1 MDIRIR
7 RARENNLKDVS
18 VDIGDGL
25 TVVTGIS
32 GSGKTSLVFD
42 TMYHEA
48 RRRFLEVFNAGRS
61 TVRLAPANVDSITGI
76 GPTVAVGQNLLNR
89 NPLSTLAS
97 ASGIHPFLR
106 LLYTRFGTRF
116 CAQCGASLSR
126 MTEDEIVER
135 IQKLAK
141 KEGII
146 LTAPL
151 MRRVVGGHS
160 TLLSLLDKEFGA
172 ESLLVDGKPWKR
184 QALAPSLEHDV
195 SVIIGRY
202 TGKATRK
209 QIRESVEIASALGAN
224 SVAIRSK
231 AGEIGL
237 SRTGECS
244 ECGKWIEEL
253 EPKHFRMKCTECG
266 GEGCEVCHYTGMHSE
281 AAMVKWE
288 GHGFGE
294 LMALTVDEARKVFRN
309 AVLPSTANRL
319 KLEIVKRLDAL
330 LRVGLGYI
338 QLNRPAP
345 SLSRGESQRVRLAIS
360 LTNKLEDV
368 VHLLDEPTIGQ
379 SAADI
384 KRLLPAFRELPGP
397 VIYVE
402 HDRLAAAE
410 ADRAIDIGPA
420 AGENGGEIIFT
431 GTPAELWEANT
442 TSGRYFSLHES
453 VPIRRERTPPSRFL
467 TIRNAT
473 KHNLKGIDVRIPLER
488 LTVISGVSGSGKSTL
503 VEHVLVPS
511 LEQKEPVGCAEIDG
525 EKLKP
530 VLVDQKPVGR
540 NPRSNPATYT
550 KLSDIVRDLY
560 ASESELSASHFSFNR
575 PEGRCPACK
584 GMGAVE
590 VKMRYLPS
598 IWITCSA
605 CEGKRFNP
613 EVLETKVNF
622 GSKVLTIAGFYQ
634 LSIREVQQLL
644 AQDERLPLNK
654 RRSAKRILGAL
665 VTIGLGYLKLGQPS
679 PQLSGGESQRVKLAK
694 FLGKRGLSENLLILD
709 EPSTGLSA
717 ADLHGLLSV
726 LGTLVEA
733 GATIVVVEH
742 NLDIVRSAD
751 WIIDLGIGAGP
762 DGGEL
767 LFEGAPEEL
776 GKVKTSLTAKAL
788 RDERK
793 LTPRETPE
801 KSSHV
806 SDYIRVK
813 KASANNLKDVSLDIP
828 KGKLTVVTG
837 PSGSGK
843 SSLVRDVLQAEA
855 ERRYYESLSL
865 YERQGIKEGP
875 GAPVE
880 SVNGLGVTISI
891 TSRRRRGAGWWSV
904 YAVRTTVGIVT
915 EVSNHLAALFA
926 TIGKVPCE
934 KCGKTMKRGETLE
947 CPACGTQVPLLRP
960 KDFSSRTY
968 TSACV
973 TCSGVGHR
981 QVPIPEKLIIHS
993 DKPICAGAMYSP
1005 GYFPRGYFCTPTS
1018 WAGGALDALGERYG
1032 FDPKRTPW
1040 NEIPEHVQNV
1050 FLYGDPN
1057 PEPLDITYMGTRR
1070 GKRLEVKS
1078 KGHWSGFYRWVS
1090 DWDVGGTYTRR
1101 EHCEECDGSGLRQKY
1116 RTIKLR
1122 GHSINELNG
1131 VPISELKRILGVIK
1145 LTKKG
1150 EIARSSL
1157 EKIIKRL
1164 GFLEK
1169 VGLGYLHLNREANT
1183 LSAGES
1189 QRVILSSLLG
1199 SGLTSLTVLLD
1210 EPTRGM
1216 HPSEVD
1222 ALVDALQELRDE
1234 GHSVIVVEHDLGVIK
1249 AADILV
1255 DMGPKSGESGG
1266 KVVASGTLPELMKMD
1281 TITAR
1286 WLRGDRAPSIADGTR
1301 KPIAWMKIKGAKA
1314 NNLKNLTIE
1323 FPLGLLIGICGTSG
1337 SGKSTLMVDTI
1348 GRALAPTKF
1357 TTSVSYVP
1365 LEPGEH
1371 ESITGSPER
1380 VVMLDQGRKGI
1391 RSPGYAL
1398 DLFKPLVQIYA
1409 ESEDAEALGLD
1420 YKSLS
1425 TPCTVCEGQGRI
1437 RTVMGFLPDVFAPCE
1452 TCKGT
1457 GRSPEA
1463 WDVRVKGISLP
1474 ELNDMTLGQ
1483 LYKLFND
1490 DDRVSRKLETALEV
1504 GLDYLV
1510 LRQPS
1515 VTLSGGEIQR
1525 LKIAQELSKKNSS
1538 SALYI
1543 IDEPTVGQHLE
1554 DVDRLIGVLQ
1564 RLVSEGNTVIVVEH
1578 HPNVLAACDWLLE
1591 LGPVGGPKGGRV
1603 IATGTPKEVAGMDTP
1618 TAPYLREVLEGAS

>member
-1 MDIRIR
+1 MKIRVR
-7 RARENNLKDVS
+7 GARENNLKDID
-18 VDIGDGL
+18 VDIEDGL

-106 LLYTRFGTRF
+106 LLFTRFGTRF
-116 CAQCGASLSR
+116 CVQCGASLSK

-135 IQKLAK
+135 IEKLSK
-141 KEGII
+141 KEDIT

-151 MRRVVGGHS
+151 MRGVAGSHS
-160 TLLSLLDKEFGA
+160 TILNLLSNEFGI
-172 ESLLVDGKPWKR
+172 ESLIVDGKPWKR
-184 QALAPSLEHDV
+184 KGLAPLLEHDI
-195 SVIIGRY
+195 SIIIGRY
-202 TGKATRK
+202 KGKATRK
-209 QIRESVEIASALGAN
+209 QIRESVGIASALGAN
-224 SVAIRSK
+224 SVAVQSK
-231 AGEIGL
+231 TGDIGL

-244 ECGKWIEEL
+244 ECGKWVDEL
-253 EPKHFRMKCTECG
+253 EPKHFRMKCAECSG
-266 GEGCEVCHYTGMHSE
+266 GGCEVCSYTGMHSQ
-281 AAMVKWE
+281 AAMVKWQD
-288 GHGFGE
+288 HRFDE
-294 LMALTVDEARKVFRN
+294 LMALTVDEARKVFRV

-360 LTNKLEDV
+360 LTNRLEDV
-368 VHLLDEPTIGQ
+368 VHVLDEPTIGQ
-379 SAADI
+379 SAADV
-384 KRLLPAFRELPGP
+384 KKLLPAFRELPGP

-402 HDRLAAAE
+402 HDRMAAAE
-410 ADRAIDIGPA
+410 ADRAIDMGPA
-420 AGENGGEIIFT
+420 AGESGGEVVFA
-431 GTPAELWEANT
+431 GTPAELWKADT
-442 TSGRYFSLHES
+442 TTGRYFSLHES
-453 VPIRRERTPPSRFL
+453 VPIKSERDSPEEFL
-467 TIRNAT
+467 VIKEAA
-473 KHNLKGIDVRIPLER
+473 KHNLKGIDVHIPLKR
-488 LTVISGVSGSGKSTL
+488 LTVITGISGSGKSTL

-511 LEQKEPVGCAEIDG
+511 LEKKEPIGCADIVGDQ
-525 EKLKP
+525 LKP
-530 VLVDQKPVGR
+530 VLVDQRPIGR

-575 PEGRCPACK
+575 PEGMCPACK

-598 IWITCSA
+598 IWITCSV

-613 EVLETKVNF
+613 EVLESKVEF
-622 GSKVLTIAGFYQ
+622 GSRHLTIADFYQ
-634 LSIREVQQLL
+634 LSIKEVQSLL
-644 AQDERLPLNK
+644 AQEERLPQNK
-654 RRSAKRILGAL
+654 KRSANNILGAL

-694 FLGKRGLSENLLILD
+694 FLGKRGLSDSLLILD

-726 LGTLVEA
+726 LNTLVEA

-751 WIIDLGIGAGP
+751 WVIDLGVGAGP

-767 LFEGAPEEL
+767 LFAGAPTEL
-776 GKVKTSLTAKAL
+776 SKVKKSLTARAL
-788 RDERK
+788 KEEHT
-793 LTPRETPE
+793 LSPRTKSE
-801 KSSHV
+801 KSGRV
-806 SDYIRVK
+806 SDSIQVK
-813 KASANNLKDVSLDIP
+813 KATANNLKAVSLDIP

-855 ERRYYESLSL
+855 ERRYYESLSV
-865 YERQGIKEGP
+865 YERQGTKEGP
-875 GAPVE
+875 EAPVE
-880 SVNGLGVTISI
+880 SVSGLGVTMSI
-891 TSRRRRGAGWWSV
+891 TSRRRRGAGFWSV

-926 TIGKVPCE
+926 TIGRVPCD
-934 KCGKTMKRGETLE
+934 KCGNMMKREVTLE
-947 CPACGTQVPLLRP
+947 CPICHTQTPLLRP
-960 KDFSSRTY
+960 RDFSSRTY

-973 TCSGVGHR
+973 DCSGVGHR
-981 QVPIPEKLIIHS
+981 QVPIPEKLIINP

-1018 WAGGALDALGERYG
+1018 WAGGALNAFAERYG
-1032 FDPKRTPW
+1032 FDPKTTPW
-1040 NEIPEHVQNV
+1040 NEITEYAQNA
-1050 FLYGDPN
+1050 FLHGDPN
-1057 PEPLDITYMGTRR
+1057 PEPLEITYLGTSR
-1070 GKRLEVKS
+1070 GKRVERSS

-1090 DWDVGGTYTRR
+1090 DWDVGGTYTKR
-1101 EHCEECDGSGLRQKY
+1101 EPCKACEGSGLRERFRKIQ
-1116 RTIKLR
+1116 LR
-1122 GHSINELNG
+1122 GMTINELNG
-1131 VPISELKRILGVIK
+1131 LPISELRKVLGAIK
-1145 LTKKG
+1145 LAKKG
-1150 EIARSSL
+1150 EIARGSL
-1157 EKIIKRL
+1157 ERIIKRL

-1169 VGLGYLHLNREANT
+1169 VGLGYLHLNREAAT

-1222 ALVDALQELRDE
+1222 ALVDALRELRDE

-1249 AADILV
+1249 AADVLV

-1266 KVVASGTLPELMKMD
+1266 KIVAIGTPPEIIKTD

-1286 WLRGDRAPSIADGTR
+1286 WLRGDRVPIISDETR
-1301 KPIAWMKIKGAKA
+1301 DPIAWMKIKGAKA
-1314 NNLKNLTIE
+1314 NNLKNVSVE
-1323 FPLGLLIGICGTSG
+1323 FPLGVLIGICGTSG
-1337 SGKSTLMVDTI
+1337 SGKSTLVIDTI

-1365 LEPGEH
+1365 LEPGDH
-1371 ESITGSPER
+1371 ESISGRPDR
-1380 VVMLDQGRKGI
+1380 VVILGQGRKGI
-1391 RSPGYAL
+1391 RSPGHAL
-1398 DLFKPLVQIYA
+1398 GLFKPLVEIYA
-1409 ESEDAEALGLD
+1409 ESEDAEALGLN
-1420 YKSLS
+1420 YKSL
-1425 TPCTVCEGQGRI
+1425 TIPCSVCEGRGRI
-1437 RTVMGFLPDVFAPCE
+1437 RTEMGFLPDVFTPCE

-1463 WDVRVKGISLP
+1463 WDVRVKGVSLP
-1474 ELNDMTLGQ
+1474 ELNSMTLGKI
-1483 LYKLFND
+1483 YKLFKD
-1490 DDRVSRKLETALEV
+1490 DERVSRKLKMALDV
-1504 GLDYLV
+1504 GLEYLV

-1538 SALYI
+1538 GTLYI

-1554 DVDRLIGVLQ
+1554 DVDRLVSVLQ
-1564 RLVSEGNTVIVVEH
+1564 RLVVEGNTVIVVEH
-1578 HPNVLAACDWLLE
+1578 HPNVLAACDWLVE
-1591 LGPVGGPKGGRV
+1591 LGPVGGPKGGKV
-1603 IATGTPKEVAGMDTP
+1603 IATGSPREVAQMDTP
-1618 TAPYLREVLEGAS
+1618 TAPYLKEILEGVS

>member
-7 RARENNLKDVS
+7 RARENNLKNVS

-61 TVRLAPANVDSITGI
+61 TVRLAPANVDSISGI

-97 ASGIHPFLR
+97 ASGLHPFLR
-106 LLYTRFGTRF
+106 LLYTRFGTRS
-116 CAQCGASLSR
+116 CSQCGASLSK

-135 IQKLAK
+135 IGELAK
-141 KEGII
+141 KEEFI

-151 MRRVVGGHS
+151 MRKVVGGHS
-160 TLLSLLDKEFGA
+160 TLLNLLEKEFGA
-172 ESLLVDGKPWKR
+172 ESLLVDGKPWKKKE
-184 QALAPSLEHDV
+184 LTPSLEHDV

-202 TGKATRK
+202 TGKAARRE
-209 QIRESVEIASALGAN
+209 IRESVGIASALGAN
-224 SVAIRSK
+224 SVVIQSS

-237 SRTGECS
+237 SRTGACS
-244 ECGKWIEEL
+244 ECGKWVEEL
-253 EPKHFRMKCTECG
+253 EPKHFRMKCAECG
-266 GEGCEVCHYTGMHSE
+266 GDGCEVCHYTGMDSE

-294 LMALTVDEARKVFRN
+294 LMALTVDEVRKVFRN
-309 AVLPSTANRL
+309 AVLPSTAKRL

-338 QLNRPAP
+338 QLNRSAP

-360 LTNKLEDV
+360 LTNRLEDV

-379 SAADI
+379 SAADV
-384 KRLLPAFRELPGP
+384 KKVLPAFRELPGP

-410 ADRAIDIGPA
+410 ADQAIDIGPA
-420 AGENGGEIIFT
+420 AGEDGGEIVFT
-431 GTPAELWEANT
+431 GTPAELWDAET
-442 TSGRYFSLHES
+442 TTGRYFSLHES
-453 VPIRRERTPPSRFL
+453 VPIKRERTLPKEFL
-467 TIRNAT
+467 TIKNAA
-473 KHNLKGIDVRIPLER
+473 KHNLKGIEVHIPLER

-511 LEQKEPVGCAEIDG
+511 LRQKEPAGCTEIVGER
-525 EKLKP
+525 LKP
-530 VLVDQKPVGR
+530 VLVDQKPIGR

-550 KLSDIVRDLY
+550 KLSDIIRDLY

-575 PEGRCPACK
+575 PEGMCPACK

-598 IWITCSA
+598 IWITCSS

-613 EVLETKVNF
+613 EVLETKVEFAN
-622 GSKVLTIAGFYQ
+622 KVLTIADFYQ
-634 LSIREVQQLL
+634 LSIQEAQQLL
-644 AQDERLPLNK
+644 AQEERLPENK
-654 RRSAKRILGAL
+654 KRSANKILDAL

-679 PQLSGGESQRVKLAK
+679 PQLSGGESQRVKLAR
-694 FLGKRGLSENLLILD
+694 FLGKRGLSEDLLILD

-726 LGTLVEA
+726 LDTLVEA

-742 NLDIVRSAD
+742 NLDIIRSAD
-751 WIIDLGIGAGP
+751 WIVDLGIGAGP
-762 DGGEL
+762 EGGEL
-767 LFEGAPEEL
+767 LFEGAPKGL
-776 GKVKTSLTAKAL
+776 LKNKMSLTAKAL
-788 RDERK
+788 RDEQK
-793 LTPRETPE
+793 LSPRAIPE
-801 KSSHV
+801 EHSRV
-806 SDYIRVK
+806 SDFIQVK
-813 KASANNLKDVSLDIP
+813 RATANNLKDVSLDIP

-865 YERQGIKEGP
+865 YERQGIREGP
-875 GAPVE
+875 EAPVE
-880 SVNGLGVTISI
+880 SVSGLGVTMSI

-934 KCGKTMKRGETLE
+934 KCGKLMKRGETLE
-947 CPACGTQVPLLRP
+947 CPACETQVPLLRP
-960 KDFSSRTY
+960 RDFSSRTY

-981 QVPIPEKLIIHS
+981 QVPIPEKLIVHP

-1018 WAGGALDALGERYG
+1018 WAGGALDALGKRYG
-1032 FDPKRTPW
+1032 FDPKTTPW

-1057 PEPLDITYMGTRR
+1057 PKPLDITYLGTRR
-1070 GKRLEVKS
+1070 GKRVEVNS
-1078 KGHWSGFYRWVS
+1078 KGSWSGFYRWVS

-1101 EHCEECDGSGLRQKY
+1101 EQCKECKGSGLREKY
-1116 RTIKLR
+1116 RNIKIKGR
-1122 GHSINELNG
+1122 SIDELNG
-1131 VPISELKRILGVIK
+1131 LPISELKQVLGAIK

-1150 EIARSSL
+1150 EIATSNL
-1157 EKIIKRL
+1157 EKIIKKL

-1183 LSAGES
+1183 LSAGEA
-1189 QRVILSSLLG
+1189 QRVVLSSLLG

-1222 ALVDALQELRDE
+1222 ALVDALKELRDE
-1234 GHSVIVVEHDLGVIK
+1234 GHSVIVVEHDFGVIK
-1249 AADILV
+1249 AADIVV

-1266 KVVASGTLPELMKMD
+1266 RIVASGTLPELMKAD

-1286 WLRGDRAPSIADGTR
+1286 WLRGDRVPAVADETR
-1301 KPIAWMKIKGAKA
+1301 EPIAWMKVKGAKA
-1314 NNLKNLTIE
+1314 NNLKNLTVE

-1337 SGKSTLMVDTI
+1337 SGKSTLMIDTI

-1357 TTSVSYVP
+1357 TTSVSFVP

-1391 RSPGYAL
+1391 RSPGHAL
-1398 DLFKPLVQIYA
+1398 DLFKSLVQIYA

-1420 YKSLS
+1420 
-1425 TPCTVCEGQGRI
+1425 
-1437 RTVMGFLPDVFAPCE
+1437 
-1452 TCKGT
+1452 
-1457 GRSPEA
+1457 
-1463 WDVRVKGISLP
+1463 
-1474 ELNDMTLGQ
+1474 N
-1483 LYKLFND
+1483 
-1490 DDRVSRKLETALEV
+1490 
-1504 GLDYLV
+1504 
-1510 LRQPS
+1510 
-1515 VTLSGGEIQR
+1515 
-1525 LKIAQELSKKNSS
+1525 
-1538 SALYI
+1538 
-1543 IDEPTVGQHLE
+1543 
-1554 DVDRLIGVLQ
+1554 
-1564 RLVSEGNTVIVVEH
+1564 
-1578 HPNVLAACDWLLE
+1578 
-1591 LGPVGGPKGGRV
+1591 
-1603 IATGTPKEVAGMDTP
+1603 
-1618 TAPYLREVLEGAS
+1618 